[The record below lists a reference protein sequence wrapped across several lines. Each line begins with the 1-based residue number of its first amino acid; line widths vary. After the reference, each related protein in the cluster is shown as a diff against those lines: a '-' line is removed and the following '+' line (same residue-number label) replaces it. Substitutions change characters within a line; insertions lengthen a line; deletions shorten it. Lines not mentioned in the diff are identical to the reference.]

1 MAMSNNDILKRV
13 RYAMDIKD
21 TDMVEIFKLGG
32 MEVTKEEVVDM
43 LTKVKKSPQHEA
55 ENADVVEDDYVLTCD
70 MMMLESFLNGF
81 ITLKRGKQDPKPG
94 QPARQA
100 MPLQS
105 NESANNLLL
114 KKMKIALSLTSEDVL
129 DILDSVGVKVTKGEL
144 GALLRKKGHK
154 NYKECGDRYARNFVK
169 GLAVKYRG

>member
-21 TDMVEIFKLGG
+21 IDMVEIFKLGG
-32 MEVTKEEVVDM
+32 IEVTKEEVVDM

-81 ITLKRGKQDPKPG
+81 ITLKRGKQDTKPG
-94 QPARQA
+94 QPAGQA

-129 DILDSVGVKVTKGEL
+129 DILEGVGVKVTKGEL

-154 NYKECGDRYARNFVK
+154 NYKECGDRYARNFLK

>member
-21 TDMVEIFKLGG
+21 IDMVEIFKLGG

-55 ENADVVEDDYVLTCD
+55 ENADVVEEDYVLTCD
-70 MMMLESFLNGF
+70 MMMLEAFLNGF

-94 QPARQA
+94 QPAA
-100 MPLQS
+100 PLQS

-114 KKMKIALSLTSEDVL
+114 KKMKIALFLTSEDVL
-129 DILDSVGVKVTKGEL
+129 AILDSVGVKVTKGEL

>member
-21 TDMVEIFKLGG
+21 IDMVEIFKLGG
-32 MEVTKEEVVDM
+32 IEVTKEEVVDM

-81 ITLKRGKQDPKPG
+81 ITLKRGKQDLKPG
-94 QPARQA
+94 QPAGQA

>member
-21 TDMVEIFKLGG
+21 IDMVEIFKLGG

-94 QPARQA
+94 QPAEQA

>member
-1 MAMSNNDILKRV
+1 MAMSNNDILKRI

-21 TDMVEIFKLGG
+21 IDMVEIFKLGG
-32 MEVTKEEVVDM
+32 MEVKKEEVIDM

-55 ENADVVEDDYVLTCD
+55 ESADVVEDDYVLTCD

-81 ITLKRGKQDPKPG
+81 IILKRGKQDSKPG
-94 QPARQA
+94 QAA
-100 MPLQS
+100 PLQS

-129 DILDSVGVKVTKGEL
+129 AILDSVGVKVTKGEL

-154 NYKECGDRYARNFVK
+154 NYKECGDKYARNFIK
-169 GLAVKYRG
+169 GLAVKYRR